1 MKRLLGILALIALFA
16 GAAVVP
22 AKAFP
27 STIFPPYEIEVVVAQ
42 NGIWRGW
49 YPSMGVDDLDYIAL
63 RSKYT
68 VWTPGIIQNGPSGYQ
83 EAYNEWTTGHISTF
97 ADIDNWSLSNCQ
109 VINLTQVRCTGLI
122 RSALFTCPAT
132 MAIASRIMQANDHH
146 NGPWMDGS
154 PWFIV
159 PSAGG
164 PATQPYVTVASHPS
178 YTGSPTGIRISCSYV
193 APPVYVTF

>member
-1 MKRLLGILALIALFA
+1 MKKLLSVFALIALFA
-16 GAAVVP
+16 GVAAVP

-27 STIFPPYEIEVVVAQ
+27 STIFPPYEIEVVVQQ

-49 YPSMGVDDLDYIAL
+49 IPSMGVDDSDYMAL

-68 VWTPGIIQNGPSGYQ
+68 VWQPGIIQNGPSGYQ

-97 ADIDNWSLSNCQ
+97 ADIDNWSIQNCQ
-109 VINLTQVRCTGLI
+109 VVNLTQVRCSGLI
-122 RSALFTCPAT
+122 RSDLFTCPAT
-132 MAIASRIMQANDHH
+132 MDIASRIMQANNHP
-146 NGPWMDGS
+146 GGAWMDGS

-164 PATQPYVTVASHPS
+164 PATQPYVTVASHPAF
-178 YTGSPTGIRISCSYV
+178 TGAVNGIRIKCSYV
-193 APPVYVTF
+193 APPVYVTY